1 MNLKDRLTPVD
12 VRKLMLGDHQ
22 NIRTKLDEL
31 SSSAKTLL
39 SAGPSEFARVVRL
52 THRLASELKSQI
64 AFEAKVLLPA
74 LRNADAW
81 GKVRGDKLISQLRRR
96 RKALRSL
103 RIKAAK
109 KDQATLGA
117 DIDQYIDERR
127 KGMTRVERESLNPG
141 VLRDDITGI
150 DVSGG

>member
-31 SSSAKTLL
+31 SSSAKSLL
-39 SAGPSEFARVVRL
+39 SAGPSELARVLRL

-81 GKVRGDKLISQLRRR
+81 GKVRGDNLITQLRER

-127 KGMTRVERESLNPG
+127 RGMTHVEQESLNPG
-141 VLRDDITGI
+141 VLRDDIMGI